1 MASAASRHPH
11 NQAAAP
17 SAATVASS
25 QSAQPAVDVTAIT
38 TRDDFL
44 LELGQAL
51 GGQASIRPVD
61 SLEAALEILGGPAR
75 RGQVVVLDALHAGE
89 VRQAADALHGRA
101 PQAVMLVFAAEAL
114 ERQVAAAVKG
124 SRVFAVL
131 SSPIDARK
139 AQAVFAAVIEE
150 AAARRAAGYGTA
162 PASAPPVEFTL
173 GPARSEPLVSDEPRG
188 PGGKSRLPLI
198 ALAAVAALA
207 IAGGAAWF
215 FTRGKSAAPA
225 APAQPP
231 TAAQAQAP
239 TAAPAAAPTAGVTA
253 ENSAAALPSAPSADV
268 SIVHGKVDELLEKA
282 RLAMRERRYTD
293 PAGDNALVYY
303 RSAVAANSAN
313 GEARDGLQRVAGVI
327 AGRFDEALNGG
338 RLDEAA
344 QNFANF
350 KAAVPDDPRVADL
363 GSRLANAEINKA
375 VADGNLERA
384 AAFLRQAQQSG
395 ALNAEQSARWRADL
409 GRRQEEAKVQRL
421 ATLAEDRIRE
431 GKLVD
436 PADDSARAYV
446 HQLMTISAASA
457 NTQRA
462 QHALA
467 AAFLR
472 KAREAAFARN
482 SAEEDRWLNE
492 ARAVGV
498 SAADISAFRSDIAGA
513 RAKAAQAEAERLA
526 QLARERVRDGRLTD
540 PAQDSAAWYLTQLQS
555 ADPQNAAI
563 AAVSR
568 DLAKQLLERARAA
581 VQAGKSAEQ
590 DLAAAR
596 RFGADPRDIQAA
608 QQSAAPKASA
618 VDPATLA
625 ARLKALRTVPP
636 EYPQKALAEG
646 VAGSVL
652 LTFTVDSK
660 GATRDV
666 EVVQSTP
673 PGMFD
678 RAAVAAVKR
687 WRYQPMIVNGAPVE
701 VPTRTLMRFELPKQ

>member
-1 MASAASRHPH
+1 MASAASRQPH
-11 NQAAAP
+11 TPAAAS
-17 SAATVASS
+17 SAGTAGASPGT
-25 QSAQPAVDVTAIT
+25 QPAVDVTAIT

-61 SLEAALEILGGPAR
+61 SLEAALEVLGGPAR
-75 RGQVVVLDALHAGE
+75 RGQVVVLDATQTGE
-89 VRQAADALHGRA
+89 ARPTADALEGRA
-101 PQAVMLVFAAEAL
+101 PQAVLLVFAPEAL

-139 AQAVFAAVIEE
+139 AQAVFGAVIEE
-150 AAARRAAGYGTA
+150 AAARRTAGHGAAQAAA
-162 PASAPPVEFTL
+162 PVVEFTP
-173 GPARSEPLVSDEPRG
+173 GPPQSEPLVSEEPPRQ
-188 PGGKSRLPLI
+188 PGGRSRLPLI

-207 IAGGAAWF
+207 VAGGAAWF
-215 FTRGKSAAPA
+215 LTRGAPGPPAGGAPA
-225 APAQPP
+225 AP
-231 TAAQAQAP
+231 QAQAT
-239 TAAPAAAPTAGVTA
+239 TAAPAAAATA
-253 ENSAAALPSAPSADV
+253 EAAPGSSAAALPAAPGADV

-313 GEARDGLQRVAGVI
+313 AEARDGLQRIAGLI
-327 AGRFDEALNGG
+327 AGRFEEALTAG

-350 KAAVPDDPRVADL
+350 RAAVPDDPRVAEL
-363 GSRLANAEINKA
+363 GTRLANAQINRA

-384 AAFLRQAQQSG
+384 TALVRQAQQSG
-395 ALNAEQSARWRADL
+395 TLNAEQAARWRADL
-409 GRRQEEAKVQRL
+409 GKRQEEAKIQRL
-421 ATLAEDRIRE
+421 VALVEGRIRE

-436 PADDSARAYV
+436 PADDSARFYV
-446 HQLMTISAASA
+446 RSLMTSAPNSPS
-457 NTQRA
+457 TQRA
-462 QHALA
+462 GHDLTTAY
-467 AAFLR
+467 LR

-492 ARAVGV
+492 ARAVGM
-498 SAADISAFRSDIAGA
+498 SAADISAFKSDIAAG
-513 RAKAAQAEAERLA
+513 RAKAAQAEGERLA

-555 ADPQNAAI
+555 TDPQNAALG
-563 AAVSR
+563 AVSH
-568 DLAKQLLERARAA
+568 DLAKLLLERARATL
-581 VQAGKSAEQ
+581 QAGKNA
-590 DLAAAR
+590 DADIAAAR
-596 RFGADPRDIQAA
+596 RFGADPRDVQAV
-608 QQSAAPKASA
+608 QQAGAPRAGA

-625 ARLKALRTVPP
+625 AGLKAVKTVPP
-636 EYPQKALAEG
+636 DYPQKALAEG
-646 VAGSVL
+646 VSGSVL
-652 LTFTVDSK
+652 LTFTVDAR

-666 EVVQSTP
+666 QVLQSTP
-673 PGMFD
+673 HGVFD

-687 WRYQPMIVNGAPVE
+687 WRYEPMIVNGAPVE
-701 VPTRTLMRFELPKQ
+701 VPTRTLVRFELPKQ